1 MSGNIVLIVI
11 LLCKFSHFSGS
22 LTAQLPTLQQAK
34 TLAMTALDVLWNPDL
49 LFKIREHF
57 EEDLRKDANTER
69 LGIEV
74 K

>member
-11 LLCKFSHFSGS
+11 LLFSHFSGS

-34 TLAMTALDVLWNPDL
+34 TLAMTTLDVLWNPDL